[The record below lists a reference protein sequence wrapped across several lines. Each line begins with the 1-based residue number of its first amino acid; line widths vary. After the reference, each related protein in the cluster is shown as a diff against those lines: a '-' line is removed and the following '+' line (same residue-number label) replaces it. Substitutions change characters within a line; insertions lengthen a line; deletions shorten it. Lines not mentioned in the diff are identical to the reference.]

1 MFLFLLLL
9 SSPSSIFSRT
19 ATAQQINSNVSLG
32 SVLTPTNNSYWPSH
46 SGHFAFGFYPNGE
59 GFAIGI
65 WFAKSQQ
72 KTIIWTANRDDPPL
86 PRDVTLILSS
96 DGRLILQW
104 EYGQQIPF
112 ANTSQPASSASMLD
126 SGNFVLYDSDSR
138 IIWQTF
144 RAPTDTILPGQ
155 SLLAGEELVS
165 SISNTNHTTGRFR
178 LKMQRDG
185 NLAMYPTQYAAGVDS
200 LYWNTATFTA
210 GDNVSLNLDTDGK
223 LYLLNA
229 TGFNIR
235 TLNDGQTVFGN
246 PIYRLTIDADGLFRL
261 YSYNL
266 DQNGTWLVAYQDCEN
281 KCLPKGLCGLN
292 SYCIPLDQ
300 NTKCTCPLGFDFINP
315 GQENL
320 GCKRKSSVD
329 DCVSTN
335 YTILELESITWESD
349 SDSVVRSS
357 NKTECRDEC
366 LRDCNCEAALFDNQE
381 CKKQKLPLRF
391 GRTNND
397 GETMVTL
404 IKISNGEMGGK
415 ERPREM
421 PTRND
426 SSIMIPKNNKSGL
439 QIGILV
445 AGATSSTFGL
455 IILAISV
462 ALIFKHRVSI
472 FKVLSKKANG
482 EFVEDFNL
490 RSFTYEELEKATNG
504 FNERLGRGA
513 FGTVFKGALMNGKVI
528 AVKRLDKVASEGEL
542 EFQNE
547 MRSIGRTQHRN
558 LVRLLGYCHE
568 KSNILLVYE
577 YMSNGSLANFLFKSE
592 TKPSWKERVQIA
604 LDIAR
609 GIHYLHEECETQIIH
624 CDINPNNI
632 LMDEHQRARISDF
645 GLAKLLMPNQSRTLT
660 GVRGTRG
667 YVAPEWYKNQPITV
681 KTDVYSFGIMFLEII
696 CCRRSVSV
704 DVPDDEAIL
713 AEWVYSCSKA
723 NELLKLFSAE
733 EVAEEVDEQALQR
746 MVCIGLWCI
755 QEEPSLRPSMRKV
768 ILMLEGTIEI
778 PFPPSPASFSS
789 VV

>member
-1 MFLFLLLL
+1 MIQTQGLYGRLFV
-9 SSPSSIFSRT
+9 P
-19 ATAQQINSNVSLG
+19 QQ
-32 SVLTPTNNSYWPSH
+32 TPFYQDK
-46 SGHFAFGFYPNGE
+46 AFG
-59 GFAIGI
+59 
-65 WFAKSQQ
+65 
-72 KTIIWTANRDDPPL
+72 R
-86 PRDVTLILSS
+86 
-96 DGRLILQW
+96 
-104 EYGQQIPF
+104 
-112 ANTSQPASSASMLD
+112 
-126 SGNFVLYDSDSR
+126 
-138 IIWQTF
+138 
-144 RAPTDTILPGQ
+144 
-155 SLLAGEELVS
+155 EELVS

-185 NLAMYPTQYAAGVDS
+185 ELAMYPTQYAAGDDS
-200 LYWNTATFTA
+200 LYWNTATYTA

-266 DQNGTWLVAYQDCEN
+266 DQNGTWLVAYQDSEN

-300 NTKCTCPLGFDFINP
+300 DTKCTCPLGFDFINP

-472 FKVLSKKANG
+472 FKTFDAPTDTILLGQSLVAREQLVCSISNTSHMSGRFAVKMPRNGNLEMFALEYPVRRDYFYWRSCTRNARGNVLL
-482 EFVEDFNL
+482 NL
-490 RSFTYEELEKATNG
+490 DTNDLLYLLDTNG
-504 FNERLGRGA
+504 NNIRNLSDSRTIFGQALYRATIDADGIFRLYSHNLDRCSHWSLHVLVLLVLILLMKARRIWGA
-513 FGTVFKGALMNGKVI
+513 NRIPMQMIACILKKVVTLLMNWKAYHGK
-528 AVKRLDKVASEGEL
+528 L
-542 EFQNE
+542 N
-547 MRSIGRTQHRN
+547 H
-558 LVRLLGYCHE
+558 
-568 KSNILLVYE
+568 ILLFR
-577 YMSNGSLANFLFKSE
+577 L
-592 TKPSWKERVQIA
+592 VQ
-604 LDIAR
+604 
-609 GIHYLHEECETQIIH
+609 
-624 CDINPNNI
+624 
-632 LMDEHQRARISDF
+632 
-645 GLAKLLMPNQSRTLT
+645 K
-660 GVRGTRG
+660 
-667 YVAPEWYKNQPITV
+667 K
-681 KTDVYSFGIMFLEII
+681 
-696 CCRRSVSV
+696 
-704 DVPDDEAIL
+704 L
-713 AEWVYSCSKA
+713 AER
-723 NELLKLFSAE
+723 SA
-733 EVAEEVDEQALQR
+733 
-746 MVCIGLWCI
+746 
-755 QEEPSLRPSMRKV
+755 
-768 ILMLEGTIEI
+768 
-778 PFPPSPASFSS
+778 
-789 VV
+789 

>member
-1 MFLFLLLL
+1 
-9 SSPSSIFSRT
+9 
-19 ATAQQINSNVSLG
+19 
-32 SVLTPTNNSYWPSH
+32 
-46 SGHFAFGFYPNGE
+46 
-59 GFAIGI
+59 
-65 WFAKSQQ
+65 
-72 KTIIWTANRDDPPL
+72 
-86 PRDVTLILSS
+86 
-96 DGRLILQW
+96 
-104 EYGQQIPF
+104 
-112 ANTSQPASSASMLD
+112 
-126 SGNFVLYDSDSR
+126 
-138 IIWQTF
+138 
-144 RAPTDTILPGQ
+144 
-155 SLLAGEELVS
+155 
-165 SISNTNHTTGRFR
+165 
-178 LKMQRDG
+178 MQRDG
-185 NLAMYPTQYAAGVDS
+185 ELAMYPTQYAAGDDS
-200 LYWNTATFTA
+200 LYWNTATYTA

-266 DQNGTWLVAYQDCEN
+266 DQNGTWLVAYQDSEN

-421 PTRND
+421 PNTND

-462 ALIFKHRVSI
+462 ALIFKNRVSI
-472 FKVLSKKANG
+472 FKAYGCQESSRELSYGQLTVMSLLCLEMLLWILNIEGKLILQQQGSEPKFIAKIQKPASYAPMLNFGNFVLHDSESKIIWQTFDAPTDTILLGQSLVAREHLVCSISNTSHMSGRFALKMPRNG
-482 EFVEDFNL
+482 NL
-490 RSFTYEELEKATNG
+490 EMFALEYPVRRDYFYWRSCTRNARGNVLLNLDTNDLLYLLDTNG
-504 FNERLGRGA
+504 N
-513 FGTVFKGALMNGKVI
+513 NI
-528 AVKRLDKVASEGEL
+528 
-542 EFQNE
+542 
-547 MRSIGRTQHRN
+547 RN
-558 LVRLLGYCHE
+558 L
-568 KSNILLVYE
+568 
-577 YMSNGSLANFLFKSE
+577 
-592 TKPSWKERVQIA
+592 
-604 LDIAR
+604 
-609 GIHYLHEECETQIIH
+609 
-624 CDINPNNI
+624 
-632 LMDEHQRARISDF
+632 SD
-645 GLAKLLMPNQSRTLT
+645 SRT
-660 GVRGTRG
+660 
-667 YVAPEWYKNQPITV
+667 I
-681 KTDVYSFGIMFLEII
+681 FG
-696 CCRRSVSV
+696 
-704 DVPDDEAIL
+704 
-713 AEWVYSCSKA
+713 
-723 NELLKLFSAE
+723 
-733 EVAEEVDEQALQR
+733 QALYR
-746 MVCIGLWCI
+746 A
-755 QEEPSLRPSMRKV
+755 
-768 ILMLEGTIEI
+768 TIDADGI
-778 PFPPSPASFSS
+778 FRLYSHNLDRYSYW
-789 VV
+789 